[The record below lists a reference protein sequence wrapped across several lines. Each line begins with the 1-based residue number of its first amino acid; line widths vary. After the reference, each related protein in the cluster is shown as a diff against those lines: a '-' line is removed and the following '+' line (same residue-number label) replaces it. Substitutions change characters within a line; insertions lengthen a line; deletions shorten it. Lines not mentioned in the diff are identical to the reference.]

1 MYVPGVTLSRKNDKK
16 LLEQLTS
23 GFKTTV
29 KWKKY
34 KSQLPIQPQKNNLKY
49 LIDPTFTKVS
59 RLFVLSFVRTAE
71 GDHRDSLS
79 NYYVPN
85 VRIKDFNVLIDEKSF
100 FNLPLK
106 NEEEAYEKVMS
117 VNRNNGYTTGT
128 LLDFAYFKKK
138 KYKLISIDL
147 SKQTNLKDPQQS
159 SFIGRLLAAAIFFI
173 IEKSEETIFEFL
185 QNYVNIIYKWKHK
198 RL

>member
-1 MYVPGVTLSRKNDKK
+1 MYVPVVTLSRKNDKK
-16 LLEQLTS
+16 LLEQLIS

-34 KSQLPIQPQKNNLKY
+34 KSQLTIQPQKNNLKY

-71 GDHRDSLS
+71 ADHRDSLS

-138 KYKLISIDL
+138 N
-147 SKQTNLKDPQQS
+147 TN
-159 SFIGRLLAAAIFFI
+159 
-173 IEKSEETIFEFL
+173 
-185 QNYVNIIYKWKHK
+185 
-198 RL
+198 

>member
-1 MYVPGVTLSRKNDKK
+1 M
-16 LLEQLTS
+16 
-23 GFKTTV
+23 
-29 KWKKY
+29 
-34 KSQLPIQPQKNNLKY
+34 PIQPQKNNLKY

-138 KYKLISIDL
+138 N
-147 SKQTNLKDPQQS
+147 TN
-159 SFIGRLLAAAIFFI
+159 
-173 IEKSEETIFEFL
+173 
-185 QNYVNIIYKWKHK
+185 
-198 RL
+198 

>member
-1 MYVPGVTLSRKNDKK
+1 MYVPVVTLSRKNDKK
-16 LLEQLTS
+16 LLEQLIS

-34 KSQLPIQPQKNNLKY
+34 KSQLTIQPQKNNLKY

-71 GDHRDSLS
+71 GYHRDSLS

-100 FNLPLK
+100 FNLPVK
-106 NEEEAYEKVMS
+106 NE
-117 VNRNNGYTTGT
+117 
-128 LLDFAYFKKK
+128 KKS
-138 KYKLISIDL
+138 L
-147 SKQTNLKDPQQS
+147 
-159 SFIGRLLAAAIFFI
+159 R
-173 IEKSEETIFEFL
+173 KSCECE
-185 QNYVNIIYKWKHK
+185 
-198 RL
+198 

>member
-85 VRIKDFNVLIDEKSF
+85 VRIKHFNVLIDEKSF

-106 NEEEAYEKVMS
+106 MKKKPTKKLWAWIEIMATQPVLYWI
-117 VNRNNGYTTGT
+117 
-128 LLDFAYFKKK
+128 LLISKK

-147 SKQTNLKDPQQS
+147 RKQTNLKDPQQS

>member
-1 MYVPGVTLSRKNDKK
+1 MYVPGVTLLRKNDKK

-85 VRIKDFNVLIDEKSF
+85 VRIKDFNVLID
-100 FNLPLK
+100 
-106 NEEEAYEKVMS
+106 
-117 VNRNNGYTTGT
+117 
-128 LLDFAYFKKK
+128 
-138 KYKLISIDL
+138 
-147 SKQTNLKDPQQS
+147 
-159 SFIGRLLAAAIFFI
+159 
-173 IEKSEETIFEFL
+173 
-185 QNYVNIIYKWKHK
+185 
-198 RL
+198 